1 MDAHFVKEIEGIITY
16 CSHPEKPHIFYLFYS
31 DLNYP
36 FIFIFSN
43 VYQKKKIKLHFYLD
57 NISKE
62 LLVFE
67 EDIQNHAIV
76 NRFSVPREGS
86 KIKDTHGYNLSFYRK
101 KNFLVLTTPS
111 TYLIVWE
118 TTNRGEN
125 R

>member
-1 MDAHFVKEIEGIITY
+1 MLTI
-16 CSHPEKPHIFYLFYS
+16 
-31 DLNYP
+31 
-36 FIFIFSN
+36 
-43 VYQKKKIKLHFYLD
+43 KIHKTHYYTLD

-101 KNFLVLTTPS
+101 KNFLVLSTPS
-111 TYLIVWE
+111 SYLIVWE
-118 TTNRGEN
+118 TTNRGEVILN
-125 R
+125 TEKKNFALYLHIKKVFFFEIYRSIIISLCLP